1 MYSNRS
7 RPLVSDA
14 HVQRPAYVVYHLNKH
29 CWSNES
35 KRKTVRKMPDCPSS
49 LLQRVFCLD
58 EHRAENW
65 SSLRVTTKPTTVP
78 NRSLQVWWRADVV
91 SSPSTCSSSSSFSSH
106 RSARLSSW
114 TVSALFLGM
123 WNKRLKWIARNVKRF
138 SGWLQRRERCRDDWW
153 IVRSLVAAQSV
164 RPLREREKNMLL
176 SSSVNFLHWTWL
188 EVPPCY

>member
-7 RPLVSDA
+7 RPLVSEA
-14 HVQRPAYVVYHLNKH
+14 HVQRHAYVVYQLNKH

-35 KRKTVRKMPDCPSS
+35 KRKTVRKMPDCPSC

-58 EHRAENW
+58 EHHAENW

-78 NRSLQVWWRADVV
+78 NRSLQVRWRADVV

-114 TVSALFLGM
+114 TVSVLFLCM
-123 WNKRLKWIARNVKRF
+123 WTKRLKWIARNVKRF
-138 SGWLQRRERCRDDWW
+138 SGWLQRRGRCRDDWW
-153 IVRSLVAAQSV
+153 IVRSL
-164 RPLREREKNMLL
+164 LRNRFDRWEREETNMLL